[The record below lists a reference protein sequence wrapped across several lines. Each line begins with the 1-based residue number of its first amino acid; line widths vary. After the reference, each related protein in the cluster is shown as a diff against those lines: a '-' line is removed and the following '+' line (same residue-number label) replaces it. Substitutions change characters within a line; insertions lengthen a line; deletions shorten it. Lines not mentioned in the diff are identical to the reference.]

1 MPDASPPG
9 EAPVCLNCGEELL
22 GDYCWR
28 CGQEVVDLRRP
39 LRQIASDFFDDV
51 LDLDTRLLRSIRPLL
66 LRPGWLTREY
76 LAGRRAPYAPPLRL
90 FLLAT
95 LLFVGLTALLPARG
109 NVEVAVVQDVSKAPP
124 PQRGGTRILLPKRLP
139 WGGDSVLAQ
148 RLNRASEKAK
158 ANPQEYMR
166 AVVANMPRVFFLLLP
181 LFALLVKLFYWRQ
194 DRFYVDHLI
203 FALHFHAF
211 AFVTLTLNSIVI
223 RLWDPLS
230 TPLMILLW
238 GWFFSYLAIA
248 LRRVYGGS
256 WTLTVVKLFGLIVIY
271 FILFAFGMLALI
283 PVTLYFF

>member
-1 MPDASPPG
+1 MPDTPPEEAS
-9 EAPVCLNCGEELL
+9 VCLNCGETLL

-28 CGQEVVDLRRP
+28 CGQQMVDLHRP
-39 LRQIASDFFDDV
+39 VRQIVSDFFDDV

-66 LRPGWLTREY
+66 LRPGLLTREY
-76 LAGRRAPYAPPLRL
+76 LAGRRASYAPPLRL

-109 NVEVAVVQDVSKAPP
+109 KIEVAVVQDPNKAAPFEG
-124 PQRGGTRILLPKRLP
+124 GGTRILLPERFP
-139 WGGDSVLAQ
+139 WGGDSAMAQ
-148 RLNRASEKAK
+148 RLQRANEKAK
-158 ANPQEYMR
+158 ANPREFVR
-166 AVVANMPRVFFLLLP
+166 ALVANMPRVFFLLLP
-181 LFALLVKLFYWRQ
+181 IFALLVKLFYWRQ

-211 AFVTLTLNSIVI
+211 TFVVLTLNSVVV

-230 TPLMILLW
+230 RPLTILLW
-238 GWFFSYLAIA
+238 GWFLSYPAIA

-256 WTLTVVKLFGLIVIY
+256 WTLTVAKLSGLIVIY
-271 FILFAFGMLALI
+271 LVFFIFGMLALI